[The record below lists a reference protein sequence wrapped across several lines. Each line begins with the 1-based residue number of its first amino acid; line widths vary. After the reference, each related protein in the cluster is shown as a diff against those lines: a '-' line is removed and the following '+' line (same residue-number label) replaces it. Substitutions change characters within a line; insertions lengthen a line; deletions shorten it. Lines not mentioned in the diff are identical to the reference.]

1 MNPAHSVVSRYP
13 VAAALLLGLL
23 GLYALAIDQGF
34 ILSLFQGDVAFDINL
49 LHEVVHDVRHVAG
62 FPCH

>member
-1 MNPAHSVVSRYP
+1 MSQLQLVSSSWRLG
-13 VAAALLLGLL
+13 ATLLLGLL

-34 ILSLFQGDVAFDINL
+34 ILSLVQGDAAFDMNL
-49 LHEVVHDVRHVAG
+49 LHEVVHDVRHAAG

>member
-1 MNPAHSVVSRYP
+1 MTRVRGIIDSYP
-13 VAAALLLGLL
+13 AAALLLGLL

-34 ILSLFQGDVAFDINL
+34 IMSLFQGDIAFDINL
-49 LHEVVHDVRHVAG
+49 LHEVVHDVRHAAG